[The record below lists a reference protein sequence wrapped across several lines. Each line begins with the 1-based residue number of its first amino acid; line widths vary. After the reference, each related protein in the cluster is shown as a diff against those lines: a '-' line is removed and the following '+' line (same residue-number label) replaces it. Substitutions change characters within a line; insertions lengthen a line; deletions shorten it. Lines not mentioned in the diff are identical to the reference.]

1 MEKVVLFYKAP
12 LSNKYEDVEKAMIDD
27 PILNN
32 EIKYRSKELAKE
44 NIETFKI
51 EKNVIVTEKGY
62 YIALYEK

>member
-12 LSNKYEDVEKAMIDD
+12 LSNKYEDVEKALIDD

-32 EIKYRSKELAKE
+32 EIKLRSQQLAKE

-51 EKNVIVTEKGY
+51 DKNILVTEKGY
-62 YIALYEK
+62 YIAIYEK